1 MGFLLVNVMVASV
14 QGEKKKMKKGKKK
27 RTIAR
32 YVCKSRK
39 FKTLCAALNAAG
51 LYDVL
56 DDPEA
61 EFTLFAPTDKA
72 FGNLPEGTVEALL
85 DDIPALSNI
94 LLFHVT
100 GGAVYSK
107 SLEDGGL
114 IWLMVAQA
122 SPIGLNIIR

>member
-1 MGFLLVNVMVASV
+1 MGFVNVVVTSV
-14 QGEKKKMKKGKKK
+14 QGLIKKMKKGKKK
-27 RTIAR
+27 RTVAS
-32 YVCKSRK
+32 YVCKSCK

-56 DDPEA
+56 DDPET
-61 EFTLFAPTDKA
+61 EFTLFAPTDRA

-100 GGAVYSK
+100 GGTVYST
-107 SLEDGGL
+107 SLEDGGSVD
-114 IWLMVAQA
+114 MANVGK
-122 SPIGLNIIR
+122 SFTDK